1 MFVTIILTGFHM
13 FCLHLFVQDVVL
25 PVFLL
30 KCEITVSPVSTVN
43 IPAQPSQAQARHKQH
58 QDKRRQIRLVD
69 PSFVEQFV
77 DEFKKI
83 MNESAI

>member
-13 FCLHLFVQDVVL
+13 FWIHLFVQDVVL

-43 IPAQPSQAQARHKQH
+43 MPAQTWPGQARHKH
-58 QDKRRQIRLVD
+58 QQRQ
-69 PSFVEQFV
+69 
-77 DEFKKI
+77 KI
-83 MNESAI
+83 INQAGPGQTST

>member
-30 KCEITVSPVSTVN
+30 KCEITVSSVN
-43 IPAQPSQAQARHKQH
+43 SKHRPAWPGPARHKH
-58 QDKRRQIRLVD
+58 QQTQNIINQPELARDGQGRPTSDINIDK
-69 PSFVEQFV
+69 
-77 DEFKKI
+77 
-83 MNESAI
+83 